1 MKTKKILAGA
11 LAAAVVTT
19 SLPGMG
25 VPVFAAD
32 SFLTPDSNCYT
43 TDNPFAFPTEAGE
56 VQTLQAERATTLYN
70 KESNDGGYPMKI
82 LTNNDRT
89 YVKDMLKNGDYA
101 TYAYTA
107 EAGLYLV
114 TAHYYCGGNNTM
126 ILSDAGTK
134 NNNVNT
140 VLMSVGTTNSQWKT
154 KQFLLKINNTG
165 AGTLKIASTT
175 NEDAP
180 YLDKLEITKMEM
192 QKYEGENRFEFP
204 IELNSTTPT
213 TLEAEYGIIT
223 NHVAN
228 DDGDYPAQEKKDN
241 DRGQT
246 QWTGNGYYL
255 TSVNT
260 GDSVAYAY
268 HAEKPG
274 IYEFTA
280 TYRSGSNDNHYTW
293 SSDNNQIV
301 AGSVQAG
308 NTGENASSV
317 TKTKTFRVAVAEAGD
332 GTLTFATPNP
342 SSQGKKNM
350 AMTDKFDITLVVD
363 KSDLVSAIE
372 NVKDL
377 NLDDYED
384 AGKEAFRTALDAAK
398 EVNTNYSDTLT
409 QEDVNNA
416 VNKLN
421 TAKDALTLKATTT
434 AIQIKTQPVKKVYNL
449 GEAVDTAG
457 LVVEAVKS
465 TGNVE
470 LTAADYTVTGFD
482 SATRGTKTLTVT
494 LNANTN
500 LTATTNVEVVDGA
513 RLDAKVAEAEAKTAD
528 KHYTSATKKAFDAKL
543 SAAKTVQ
550 DDIKAANGDN
560 NVTASGTAVT
570 AARVADAITALDTAM
585 NDLEEMYKVTVPVGA
600 ELTVETGVEREP
612 GSDNANKWVYVPVA
626 TKVTVKAPKTND
638 ENKKFAAWTW
648 NKQKLSESN
657 EYAFYVVGDMNLQM
671 TYDASTVNEKAVV
684 LVGSTK
690 YTEKKR
696 SFIAKRSVSKKC
708 KKVLEYGV
716 VVTDQKGW
724 DTYYKEGA
732 ADYKEFVKGNT
743 RTKCSKKVATEK
755 VLLAYNGT
763 FVANLR
769 VTDKNEKWYGRAYVS
784 YLDENNQEQTY
795 YADNV
800 IEY

>member
-43 TDNPFAFPTEAGE
+43 TNNPFAFPREAGE
-56 VQTLQAERATTLYN
+56 VQTLQAELATTLYN

-114 TAHYYCGGNNTM
+114 KAHYYCGGNNTM

-165 AGTLKIASTT
+165 AGTLKIAST

-223 NHVAN
+223 NHVDN
-228 DDGDYPAQEKKDN
+228 DDGDYPAQEKMDN

-246 QWTGNGYYL
+246 QWTGNGYFV

-280 TYRSGSNDNHYTW
+280 RYRSGSNDNHYTW
-293 SSDNNQIV
+293 SSTDSKIV

-308 NTGENASSV
+308 HTDSSA
-317 TKTKTFRVAVAEAGD
+317 TQTKTFKVAVAEAGD
-332 GTLTFATPNP
+332 GILTFAAPNP
-342 SSQGKKNM
+342 SSSGKKNM

-363 KSDLVSAIE
+363 KSALVSAIE

-377 NLDDYED
+377 NLADYED
-384 AGKEAFRTALDAAK
+384 AGKEAFTTALTTAK
-398 EVNTNYSDTLT
+398 TVNTNYTDALT
-409 QEDVNNA
+409 QEKVNDA
-416 VNKLN
+416 VDALN
-421 TAKDALTLKATTT
+421 TAKNALTLKATTT
-434 AIQIKTQPVKKVYNL
+434 DIRIKTQPVKKVYNL
-449 GEAVDTAG
+449 NEAVNTTG
-457 LVVEAVKS
+457 LVVEAVKDNN
-465 TGNVE
+465 TTEE
-470 LTAADYTVTGFD
+470 LASDAYTVALD
-482 SATRGTKTLTVT
+482 STAIGTKKLTVT
-494 LNANTN
+494 LKANTT
-500 LTATTNVEVVDGA
+500 LTATTDVEVVDGA
-513 RLDAKVAEAEAKTAD
+513 RLDAKVTEAEAKTAD
-528 KHYTSATKKAFDAKL
+528 KHYTSATKEAFDAKL

-550 DDIKAANGDN
+550 DDIKVANGDN

-585 NDLEEMYKVTVPVGA
+585 NDLEEVYKVTVPAGA
-600 ELTVETGVEREP
+600 ELTVVDKVENEP
-612 GSDNANKWVYVPVA
+612 GSDDTNKWVYVPVA
-626 TKVTVKAPKTND
+626 TKVMVKAPETNASG
-638 ENKKFAAWTW
+638 EKFAAWTW
-648 NKQKLSESN
+648 DKQKLSESN

-671 TYDASTVNEKAVV
+671 TYDASTVDEAEVV

-690 YTEKKR
+690 YTEKEKKR

-708 KKVLEYGV
+708 EKVLEYGV
-716 VVTDQKGW
+716 VVTDQTGW
-724 DTYYKEGA
+724 DRYYKVGA
-732 ADYKEFVKGNT
+732 ANPKLFKKGNT
-743 RTKCSKKVATEK
+743 RTKYSRKYSDRDG
-755 VLLAYNGT
+755 LLAYNGT
-763 FVANLR
+763 FVANLK
-769 VTDKNEKWYGRAYVS
+769 VADKNEKWYGRPYVI
-784 YLDENNQEQTY
+784 YQDAKGVTKTV
-795 YADNV
+795 YADKV
-800 IEY
+800 IKY

>member
-32 SFLTPDSNCYT
+32 SFLTPDLNCYT

-165 AGTLKIASTT
+165 AGTLKIAST

-228 DDGDYPAQEKKDN
+228 DDGDYPAQEKMDN

-246 QWTGNGYYL
+246 QWTGNGYFV

-260 GDSVAYAY
+260 GDSIAYAY

-274 IYEFTA
+274 IYAFTA
-280 TYRSGSNDNHYTW
+280 RYRSGSTDNHYKW
-293 SSDNNQIV
+293 SSTDNKIV
-301 AGSVQAG
+301 AGNVQAG
-308 NTGENASSV
+308 HTDSSA
-317 TKTKTFRVAVAEAGD
+317 TQTKTFKVAVAEAGD
-332 GTLTFATPNP
+332 GILTFAAPAP
-342 SSQGKKNM
+342 ASGVKNM

-363 KSDLVSAIE
+363 KSALVSAIE
-372 NVKDL
+372 KADAL
-377 NLDDYED
+377 NLDNYED
-384 AGKEAFRTALDAAK
+384 AGKDDFTTALSTAK
-398 EVNTNYSDTLT
+398 TVNTNYEDTLT
-409 QEDVNNA
+409 QEQV
-416 VNKLN
+416 N
-421 TAKDALTLKATTT
+421 TAVTALNDAKAALVLKTT
-434 AIQIKTQPVKKVYNL
+434 AIQITTQPTKKVYNL
-449 GEAVDTAG
+449 GEAVDTTG

-470 LTAADYTVTGFD
+470 LTEADYTVTGFD
-482 SATRGTKTLTVT
+482 SATTGTKRLTVT
-494 LNANTN
+494 LNANTT
-500 LTATTNVEVVDGA
+500 LKATTDVEVVDGA
-513 RLDAKVAEAEAKTAD
+513 RLDAKVTEAEAKTAD
-528 KHYTSATKKAFDAKL
+528 KHYTSATKDVFEEKL
-543 SAAKTVQ
+543 NAAKAVQ
-550 DDIKAANGDN
+550 KDIKAANGDS

-570 AARVADAITALDTAM
+570 ATRVEEATTALNSAM
-585 NDLEEMYKVTVPVGA
+585 NDLEEMYKVTVPAGA
-600 ELTVETGVEREP
+600 EITVEDGVENET
-612 GSDNANKWVYVPVA
+612 GSDPTNKWVYVPVA
-626 TKVTVKAPKTND
+626 TKVTVTAPEING

-648 NKQKLSESN
+648 GEQKLSGSN
-657 EYAFYVVGDMNLQM
+657 EYAFYVVGNMELQM
-671 TYDASTVNEKAVV
+671 TYDANTVNEAEVV

-690 YTEKKR
+690 YTEKEKKR

-708 KKVLEYGV
+708 EKVLEYGV
-716 VVTDQKGW
+716 VVTDQTGW
-724 DTYYKEGA
+724 DRYYKVGA
-732 ADYKEFVKGNT
+732 ANPKLFKKGST
-743 RTKCSKKVATEK
+743 RTKYSRKYSDRDG
-755 VLLAYNGT
+755 LLAYNGT

-769 VTDKNEKWYGRAYVS
+769 VADKNEKWYGRPYVI
-784 YLDENNQEQTY
+784 YQDAEGVTKTV